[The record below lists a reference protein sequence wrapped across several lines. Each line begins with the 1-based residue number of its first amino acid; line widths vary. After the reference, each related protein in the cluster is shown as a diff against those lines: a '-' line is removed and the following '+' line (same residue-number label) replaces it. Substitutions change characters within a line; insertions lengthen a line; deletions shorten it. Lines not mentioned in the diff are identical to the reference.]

1 MAPSACPGGARS
13 AGALTGVEVAAR
25 LAVLVACGVAA
36 GTLFVLLA
44 LPAQAR
50 RPAGPPAGRGG
61 DQPAEPPVPAPLGG
75 LAPASLAAFVLL
87 AGGTALTGA
96 ATVDAGARS
105 AVLAVVGIGMLAIAG
120 IPAGR
125 AALQVLRAPGAAGAV
140 VAPSST
146 LIVLAWA
153 GAALALASWLLA
165 VAAVVMALLASVR
178 IERRPA

>member
-1 MAPSACPGGARS
+1 
-13 AGALTGVEVAAR
+13 VEVAAR
-25 LAVLVACGVAA
+25 LAVLVACGVAG

-44 LPAQAR
+44 SPARAR
-50 RPAGPPAGRGG
+50 GPAGPPAGRPGHR
-61 DQPAEPPVPAPLGG
+61 PPESPAPASLGG

-96 ATVDAGARS
+96 ATVDAGDSS
-105 AVLAVVGIGMLAIAG
+105 AVLALAGIGMLAIAG

-125 AALQVLRAPGAAGAV
+125 AALRVLRAPDASGASIV
-140 VAPSST
+140 PSST

-165 VAAVVMALLASVR
+165 LAAVVMALVASVR

>member
-1 MAPSACPGGARS
+1 M
-13 AGALTGVEVAAR
+13 EVAAR
-25 LAVLVACGVAA
+25 LAVLVACGVAG
-36 GTLFVLLA
+36 GTLFLLLA
-44 LPAQAR
+44 SPAWAR
-50 RPAGPPAGRGG
+50 GPAGPPAGRPG
-61 DQPAEPPVPAPLGG
+61 DQPPESPVPMPIGG
-75 LAPASLAAFVLL
+75 LAPASLAAFILL

-96 ATVDAGARS
+96 ATVDAGDSS
-105 AVLAVVGIGMLAIAG
+105 AVLAVAGIAMLAIAG

-125 AALQVLRAPGAAGAV
+125 AALRLIRAPDAAGASIV
-140 VAPSST
+140 PSST

>member
-1 MAPSACPGGARS
+1 
-13 AGALTGVEVAAR
+13 VEVAAR
-25 LAVLVACGVAA
+25 LAVLVACGVAG

-44 LPAQAR
+44 SPARAR
-50 RPAGPPAGRGG
+50 PPGGPSAGRPD
-61 DQPAEPPVPAPLGG
+61 DQPPESPVPAPLGG

-87 AGGTALTGA
+87 AGGTVLTGA
-96 ATVDAGARS
+96 ATVDAGDPS
-105 AVLAVVGIGMLAIAG
+105 AVLAVAGIGMLAIAG

-125 AALQVLRAPGAAGAV
+125 AALRILRAPGAAGAL

-153 GAALALASWLLA
+153 GAALALGSWLLA
-165 VAAVVMALLASVR
+165 VGAVVMALLASVR